1 MLKCGVFGIGNVLL
15 RDDAAGPSLIQ
26 FLQTR
31 YRFEPDIALE
41 DVGTPALTLCGH
53 LAGYDV
59 VILADA
65 VMTDAAPGTV
75 VTYGREAVM
84 NNPPCVR
91 ISPHEP
97 SLPETFLTMELM
109 GKSPKHIAL
118 IGIVA
123 KSTDGGCGISDEVRN
138 ALPEAAQAIVAEL
151 ALFGVTAAEIDIPVE
166 YWWERPNVVTGFSPS
181 PDGLKPVATS

>member
-26 FLQTR
+26 YLQTR
-31 YRFEPDIALE
+31 YRFTPDVALE
-41 DVGTPALTLCGH
+41 DVGTPALDLCGH
-53 LAGYDV
+53 LADHDV

-65 VMTDAAPGTV
+65 VNADAAPGTV
-75 VTYGREAVM
+75 VTYSREAVM

-109 GKSPKHIAL
+109 DKSPKHITL
-118 IGIVA
+118 IGIVP
-123 KSTDGGCGISDEVRN
+123 KSTDGGCGISDEVRA
-138 ALPEAAQAIVAEL
+138 ALPEAAATIVAEL
-151 ALFGVTAAEIDIPVE
+151 AKFGVKAEVIEAPVV
-166 YWWERPNVVTGFSPS
+166 YWWESRSVGTG
-181 PDGLKPVATS
+181 DLAGTAAQ